1 MAEVVKKE
9 VQAVEPTEMRYVTLS
24 PQVDIYELEDAY
36 VALFDLPGV
45 EKGHLTLRLEE
56 NRLSLEA
63 RVEDPLLERHLG
75 QSGYRYQRTFVLGDD
90 VDPNHVEAELK
101 DGVLELRIGKREQL
115 KPRTIEI
122 K

>member
-1 MAEVVKKE
+1 MTKVIRKDGQLVEATD
-9 VQAVEPTEMRYVTLS
+9 VQYRVITPAVDV
-24 PQVDIYELEDAY
+24 YELEDAY

-45 EKGHLTLRLEE
+45 EKSQLQLRLEE

-63 RVEDPLLERHLG
+63 QVEDPLLEEHRG
-75 QSGYRYQRTFVLGDD
+75 YTGYRYERMFVLGDD
-90 VDPNHVEAELK
+90 VDPNQVEAELR
-101 DGVLELRIGKREQL
+101 DGVLMLRIGKREQL